1 MYWHD
6 GMGFGGW
13 WVMGLGMLLFWGVV
27 IAAIVLLV
35 RWAGGSRHREQLPPV
50 AGPQVPPAVGPS
62 APEQA
67 QRILDE
73 RFARGEID
81 AEEYRLRRDVLRGG

>member
-6 GMGFGGW
+6 GMGAAGW
-13 WVMGLGMLLFWGVV
+13 WGIGLGMLIFWGIV
-27 IAAIVLLV
+27 IAGIVLLV
-35 RWAGGSRHREQLPPV
+35 RWAIGSNRGQ
-50 AGPQVPPAVGPS
+50 AAPPA
-62 APEQA
+62 APPTPAPPEVAQAHDA

-81 AEEYRLRRDVLRGG
+81 DDEYRRRRDILRGG